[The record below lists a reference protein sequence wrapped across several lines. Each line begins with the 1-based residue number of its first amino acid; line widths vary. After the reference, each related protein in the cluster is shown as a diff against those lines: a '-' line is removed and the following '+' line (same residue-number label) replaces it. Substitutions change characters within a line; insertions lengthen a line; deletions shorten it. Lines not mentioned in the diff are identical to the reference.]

1 MIHRGLGPYA
11 FVANASRTFSYL
23 APTLLFLCMAAGH
36 SLFPQAI
43 SGSIGETV
51 TDTTGDV
58 IPGATVTVT
67 DVNKPTENP
76 SRRNG
81 YQCQRIQPWEFHRVP
96 FDRFSSMNK
105 TR

>member
-11 FVANASRTFSYL
+11 FVANPSRTFSYL

-36 SLFPQAI
+36 SLFAQAI

-76 SRRNG
+76 QGATAINANG
-81 YQCQRIQPWEFHRVP
+81 SNHG
-96 FDRFSSMNK
+96 SSIGSPS
-105 TR
+105 TGFRP